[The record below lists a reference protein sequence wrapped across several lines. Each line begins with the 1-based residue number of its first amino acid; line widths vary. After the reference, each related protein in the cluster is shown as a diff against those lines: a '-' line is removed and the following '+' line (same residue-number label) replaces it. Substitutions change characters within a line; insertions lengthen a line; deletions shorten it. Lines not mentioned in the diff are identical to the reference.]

1 MRIALSGVL
10 LLALTAT
17 ALQAAEDAPS
27 WAREAASQT
36 VPDYSSKV
44 TSVVLLQEEMV
55 TVDADGRRVMRER
68 GAIKILQPGGESIQR
83 YRTYNVKNG
92 RIRDFQGW
100 LIPPG
105 GKAIPYAKN
114 RILDVALSR
123 EYVYDEARA
132 KVLECGVAAP
142 GSVFAWEVTEE
153 EKTVFTQDRY
163 SFQQRDP
170 VLISRFI
177 LNLPPTWEARGIVFN
192 HEKLDPQVSNGAYTW
207 ELRNLPWIE
216 REDYSPSISALAPHL
231 AVSYFPPADNRGG
244 LQGLKDWTAVSN
256 WLAPMVDPAAAVTD
270 AVRAKAL
277 QLTAG
282 ASGELDKIRAIAALA
297 QQTNYVEVSLNITRG
312 GGYTPHTAGESL
324 SRNYGDC
331 KDKATLMRALLKAVG
346 IDSYLVTISADDR
359 TYVRPEWASPE
370 QFDHA
375 IIAIKVSDAV
385 TLPTVIADS
394 SLGRLLVF
402 DPTDSITPV
411 GSLPTEEQGSYALAI
426 SASGG
431 ALLKMPL
438 LPASTNRVEAA
449 VEATM
454 NANGGLSASLQREYF
469 GQSGIPLRAVD
480 KLRGHEELQKR
491 FERGFTRR
499 LGGVTIKSLA
509 AEGNAND
516 NRLAVKVDLA
526 AERFGQIMQDRLLI
540 VRPGMLSS
548 GGEYFFTSRKRSSP
562 VKLEADLRHDSI
574 KVKLPDGF
582 KLDELPA
589 PAKVESAYGR
599 IQASWS
605 VRDGEI
611 VMEQTLEIR
620 DIVAPASDFAQVRDF
635 FDKVAGVEA
644 APVVLIRQ

>member
-1 MRIALSGVL
+1 MCALPRVL
-10 LLALTAT
+10 LLVLAAT
-17 ALQAAEDAPS
+17 VLRAAEDAPS
-27 WAREAASQT
+27 WAREAAAQT

-44 TSVVLLQEEMV
+44 NSVVLLQEEMV
-55 TVDADGRRVMRER
+55 TVDVDGRRVMRER
-68 GAIKILQPGGESIQR
+68 GAVKILQPGSESLR
-83 YRTYNVKNG
+83 SYRPYNVKNG

-123 EYVYDEARA
+123 DYVYDEARA
-132 KVLECGVAAP
+132 KVLECGSAAP

-163 SFQQRDP
+163 SFQGRDP
-170 VLISRFI
+170 VLVSRFI
-177 LNLPPTWEARGIVFN
+177 LNLPPAWEARGIVLN
-192 HEKLDPQVSNGAYTW
+192 HEKIEPQVASGAYTW
-207 ELRNLPWIE
+207 ELRNLPSIE
-216 REDYSPSISALAPHL
+216 HEDYSPSISALAPHL

-256 WLAPMVDPAAAVTD
+256 WLAALVDPAAAVTD
-270 AVRAKAL
+270 TVRAKAL
-277 QLTAG
+277 QLTANAPG
-282 ASGELDKIRAIAALA
+282 DLDKIRAIATFV

-312 GGYTPHTAGESL
+312 GGYTPHTAAESL
-324 SRNYGDC
+324 ARNYGDC

-375 IIAIKVSDAV
+375 IIAVKVSGGVA
-385 TLPTVIADS
+385 LPTVMADS
-394 SLGRLLVF
+394 PLGRLLIF

-411 GSLPTEEQGSYALAI
+411 GSLPSEEQGSYALVIA
-426 SASGG
+426 ASDG

-438 LPASTNRVEAA
+438 LPAGASRIEATVEAI
-449 VEATM
+449 M
-454 NANGGLSASLQREYF
+454 SANGGLTASVQRQYF

-480 KLRGHEELQKR
+480 KLRGHEEVQKR

-499 LGGVTIKSLA
+499 PGGVTVKTVTM
-509 AEGNAND
+509 EGND
-516 NRLAVKVDLA
+516 ESRLAVKLDLT
-526 AERFGQIMQDRLLI
+526 AERFGQMMQDRLLI
-540 VRPGMLSS
+540 VRPGTLSS
-548 GGEYFFTSRKRSSP
+548 GGEYYFTSRKRSSP

-574 KVKLPDGF
+574 KLKVPEGF

-589 PAKVESAYGR
+589 PAKVDSAYGS
-599 IQASWS
+599 IQATWA

-611 VMEQTLEIR
+611 LMEQTLEIR
-620 DIVAPASDFAQVRDF
+620 DMVVPASDFAQVRDF
-635 FDKVAGVEA
+635 FDKVAGLEG

>member
-1 MRIALSGVL
+1 MRVTLREILPL
-10 LLALTAT
+10 LFAAT
-17 ALQAAEDAPS
+17 ALTAAEDAPS
-27 WAREAASQT
+27 WAREAAAQT

-68 GAIKILQPGGESIQR
+68 GAVKILQLGGESIEAGR
-83 YRTYNVKNG
+83 SYNTKNG

-100 LIPPG
+100 LISPS
-105 GKAIPYAKN
+105 GKAVPYAKN
-114 RILDVALSR
+114 RVIDVALSR
-123 EYVYDEARA
+123 DYVYDEARA
-132 KVLECGVAAP
+132 RVLECGAAAP

-153 EKTVFTQDRY
+153 EKSVFTQTGF
-163 SFQQRDP
+163 SFQQQSP
-170 VLISRFI
+170 VLISRYI
-177 LNLPPTWEARGIVFN
+177 LNLPPAWEARGIVFN
-192 HEKLDPQVSNGAYTW
+192 HEKLEPQVSSGAYTW

-216 REDYSPSISALAPHL
+216 REDYSPSFSALAPRL
-231 AVSYFPPADNRGG
+231 VVSFFPPADNRGG
-244 LQGLKDWTAVSN
+244 LQGLKDWTA
-256 WLAPMVDPAAAVTD
+256 PMFDPPAAVTD
-270 AVRAKAL
+270 TVRAKAL
-277 QLTAG
+277 QLTANAPAG
-282 ASGELDKIRAIAALA
+282 LDKIRAIAAFA
-297 QQTNYVEVSLNITRG
+297 QQVNYVEVSLNVSRG
-312 GGYTPHTAGESL
+312 GGITPKSASDSL
-324 SRNYGDC
+324 ARNYGDC

-359 TYVRPEWASPE
+359 TFVRQEWASPG
-370 QFDHA
+370 QFNHA
-375 IIAIKVSDAV
+375 IIAVKVSDAI
-385 TLPTVIADS
+385 TFPTVIADS
-394 SLGRLLVF
+394 SLGRLLIF

-411 GSLPTEEQGSYALAI
+411 GSLPTEEQGSYALVIA
-426 SASGG
+426 ANGG

-438 LPASTNRVEAA
+438 LAASANRIDAA

-454 NANGGLSASLQREYF
+454 NANGGLSARLQRQYF

-499 LGGVTIKSLA
+499 LGGVTIKSVAIEGA
-509 AEGNAND
+509 ADE
-516 NRLAVKVDLA
+516 NRLAVDVDLT
-526 AERFGQIMQDRLLI
+526 AERFGQMMQDRLLI
-540 VRPGMLSS
+540 VRPGTLSS

-589 PAKVESAYGR
+589 PAKVESAYGS
-599 IQASWS
+599 IQATWA
-605 VRDGEI
+605 VHDGEI

-620 DIVAPASDFAQVRDF
+620 DMVAPASDFAQVRDF
-635 FDKVAGVEA
+635 FDKVAGVES

>member
-1 MRIALSGVL
+1 MRTARPGLL
-10 LLALTAT
+10 LLALMAT
-17 ALQAAEDAPS
+17 VLTAAEDAPS

-36 VPDYSSKV
+36 VPDYPSKV
-44 TSVVLLQEEMV
+44 NSVVLLQEEMV
-55 TVDADGRRVMRER
+55 TVDADGHRIMRER
-68 GAIKILQPGGESIQR
+68 GAIKILQPGGESIQS

-100 LIPPG
+100 LISPG
-105 GKAIPYAKN
+105 GKAAPYAKN
-114 RILDVALSR
+114 RVLDVALSR
-123 EYVYDEARA
+123 EYLYDEARA
-132 KVLECGVAAP
+132 KVLECGAAAP

-153 EKTVFTQDRY
+153 EKTIFTQDRY
-163 SFQQRDP
+163 SFQGRNP

-177 LNLPPTWEARGIVFN
+177 LNLPAAWEARGILFN
-192 HEKLDPQVSNGAYTW
+192 HEKVEPKISNGGYTW

-270 AVRAKAL
+270 AVRVKAL
-277 QLTAG
+277 QLTAN
-282 ASGELDKIRAIAALA
+282 AAGELDKIRAIAAFA
-297 QQTNYVEVSLNITRG
+297 QQTNYIEVSLNVTRG

-324 SRNYGDC
+324 ARNYGDC

-359 TYVRPEWASPE
+359 TYVRPEWASPQ

-375 IIAIKVSDAV
+375 IIAVKVSEGI
-385 TLPTVIADS
+385 TLATVIADS
-394 SLGRLLVF
+394 ALGRLLIF

-411 GSLPTEEQGSYALAI
+411 GSLPTEEQGSYALVIA
-426 SASGG
+426 ASGG

-438 LPASTNRVEAA
+438 LPASTNRIEAA
-449 VEATM
+449 VDATM
-454 NANGGLSASLQREYF
+454 SPSGGLNASLQRQYF

-499 LGGVTIKSLA
+499 LGGVTIKSVA
-509 AEGNAND
+509 TEGSTTE
-516 NRLAVKVDLA
+516 NRLAVHVDLA

-540 VRPGMLSS
+540 VRPGTLSS

-574 KVKLPDGF
+574 RVKLPEGF

-589 PAKVESAYGR
+589 SAKVESAYGSV
-599 IQASWS
+599 QASWA

-620 DIVAPASDFAQVRDF
+620 DMLAPASDFAQVRDF
-635 FDKVAGVEA
+635 FDKVAGVVS

>member
-1 MRIALSGVL
+1 MRIALPRL
-10 LLALTAT
+10 LLFALAATLLTAT
-17 ALQAAEDAPS
+17 EDAPS
-27 WAREAASQT
+27 WTREAASQT
-36 VPDYSSKV
+36 VPDYPSKV
-44 TSVVLLQEEMV
+44 NSVVLLQEEMV

-68 GAIKILQPGGESIQR
+68 GAIKILQPGGESIQS
-83 YRTYNVKNG
+83 YRTYNVKSG

-114 RILDVALSR
+114 RVLDVALSR

-132 KVLECGVAAP
+132 KVLECGAAVP

-163 SFQQRDP
+163 SFQQREP

-177 LNLPPTWEARGIVFN
+177 LNLPPAWEARGIVFN
-192 HEKLDPQVSNGAYTW
+192 HEKFDPQVANGGYTW

-256 WLAPMVDPAAAVTD
+256 WLAPMVDPPAAVTD

-282 ASGELDKIRAIAALA
+282 ASGELAKIKAIAAFA

-312 GGYTPHTAGESL
+312 GGYTPHTAAESL
-324 SRNYGDC
+324 ARNYGDC

-359 TYVRPEWASPE
+359 TYVRPEWASPQ

-375 IIAIKVSDAV
+375 IIAVKVSDGV

-394 SLGRLLVF
+394 PLGRLLIF
-402 DPTDSITPV
+402 DPTDNITPV
-411 GSLPTEEQGSYALAI
+411 GSLRTEEQGSYALVI
-426 SASGG
+426 SATGG
-431 ALLKMPL
+431 ALLKVPL
-438 LPASTNRVEAA
+438 LPAATNRIEAA

-454 NANGGLSASLQREYF
+454 NANGGINASLQRQYF

-480 KLRGHEELQKR
+480 KLRGREELQKR

-499 LGGVTIKSLA
+499 LGGVTIKSVA
-509 AEGNAND
+509 ADGSAD
-516 NRLAVKVDLA
+516 DRLALHVDLA
-526 AERFGQIMQDRLLI
+526 AERFGQMMQDRLLV
-540 VRPGMLSS
+540 VRPGSLSS
-548 GGEYFFTSRKRSSP
+548 GGDYYFTSRKRSSP

-574 KVKLPDGF
+574 RVKLPGGF

-589 PAKVESAYGR
+589 PAKVESPYGS
-599 IQASWS
+599 IEASWA
-605 VRDGEI
+605 VHDGEI
-611 VMEQTLEIR
+611 VMEETLEIR
-620 DIVAPASDFAQVRDF
+620 DMVAPASDFAKVRDF
-635 FDKVAGVEA
+635 FDKVAGVEG

>member
-1 MRIALSGVL
+1 MRICLRAVL
-10 LLALTAT
+10 FLALTAT
-17 ALQAAEDAPS
+17 TLPAAEDAPS
-27 WAREAASQT
+27 WVREAAAQT
-36 VPDYSSKV
+36 VPDYPSKV
-44 TSVVLLQEEMV
+44 TSVVLLQEEIV

-68 GAIKILQPGGESIQR
+68 GAVKILQPDGDSLR
-83 YRTYNVKNG
+83 TYRTYNVKNG

-105 GKAIPYAKN
+105 GKAVPYAKN
-114 RILDVALSR
+114 RVIDVALSR

-132 KVLECGVAAP
+132 KVLECGAAAP

-153 EKTVFTQDRY
+153 EKTVFTQDRF
-163 SFQQRDP
+163 SFQGREP
-170 VLISRFI
+170 ALISRFI
-177 LNLPPTWEARGIVFN
+177 LNLPPAWEARGVVFN
-192 HEKLDPQVSNGAYTW
+192 HEKLDPQLANGAYTW

-256 WLAPMVDPAAAVTD
+256 WLAPMVDPPAAVTD

-277 QLTAG
+277 QLIAG
-282 ASGELDKIRAIAALA
+282 ASGEIDKIKAIAAFA

-324 SRNYGDC
+324 ARNYGDC
-331 KDKATLMRALLKAVG
+331 KDKATLMRALLKAVR

-375 IIAIKVSDAV
+375 IIAVKVSDGV

-394 SLGRLLVF
+394 PLGRLLIF
-402 DPTDSITPV
+402 DPTDRITPV
-411 GSLPTEEQGSYALAI
+411 GSLPTEEQGSYALVIA
-426 SASGG
+426 ASGG

-438 LPASTNRVEAA
+438 LPARTNRIEAA

-454 NANGGLSASLQREYF
+454 NANGGISARLQRQYF

-480 KLRGHEELQKR
+480 QLRGHEELQKR

-499 LGGVTIKSLA
+499 LGGVTIKSVA
-509 AEGNAND
+509 ANGSAD
-516 NRLAVKVDLA
+516 DRLVVNVDLT
-526 AERFGQIMQDRLLI
+526 AERFGQLMQDRLLI
-540 VRPGMLSS
+540 VRPGALSS
-548 GGEYFFTSRKRSSP
+548 GGEYIFTSRKRSSP

-589 PAKVESAYGR
+589 PAKVESAYGS
-599 IQASWS
+599 IQGSWA
-605 VRDGEI
+605 VHDGEI

-620 DIVAPASDFAQVRDF
+620 DMVAPASDFAKVRDF
-635 FDKVAGVEA
+635 FDRVAGVEG

>member
-1 MRIALSGVL
+1 MRIALTGIL
-10 LLALTAT
+10 FLALAAT
-17 ALQAAEDAPS
+17 TLPAAEDAPS
-27 WAREAASQT
+27 WVREAASQT
-36 VPDYSSKV
+36 IPDYSSKV
-44 TSVVLLQEEMV
+44 TRVGLLHEETV

-68 GAIKILQPGGESIQR
+68 GAVKILQPGGESIQS
-83 YRTYNVKNG
+83 YRPYNVKNG

-100 LIPPG
+100 LISPG

-114 RILDVALSR
+114 RVIDVALSR

-132 KVLECGVAAP
+132 KVLECGAAAP

-153 EKTVFTQDRY
+153 EKTVFTQDRFG
-163 SFQQRDP
+163 FQGRDP

-177 LNLPPTWEARGIVFN
+177 LNLPATWEARGVVFN

-216 REDYSPSISALAPHL
+216 REDYSPSINALAPHL

-256 WLAPMVDPAAAVTD
+256 WLAPMVDPPAAVTD
-270 AVRAKAL
+270 IVRAKAL

-282 ASGELDKIRAIAALA
+282 ATGELDKIRAIAAFA
-297 QQTNYVEVSLNITRG
+297 QQTNYVEVSFNLTRG

-324 SRNYGDC
+324 ARNYGDC

-375 IIAIKVSDAV
+375 IIAVKVSDGV

-394 SLGRLLVF
+394 PLGRLLIF
-402 DPTDSITPV
+402 DPTDRITPL
-411 GSLPTEEQGSYALAI
+411 GSLPTEEQGSYALVIA
-426 SASGG
+426 SSGG

-438 LPASTNRVEAA
+438 LPASANRIEAS

-454 NANGGLSASLQREYF
+454 NANGGLNASLQRQYF

-480 KLRGHEELQKR
+480 KLRGHEELQKG

-499 LGGVTIKSLA
+499 LGAVTIKRVAL
-509 AEGNAND
+509 EGGADD
-516 NRLAVKVDLA
+516 NRLAVNVDLS

-548 GGEYFFTSRKRSSP
+548 GGEHVFTSRKRSSP

-574 KVKLPDGF
+574 KVKLPGGF

-589 PAKVESAYGR
+589 PAKVDSAYGSV
-599 IQASWS
+599 QATWA

-611 VMEQTLEIR
+611 VMEETLEIR
-620 DIVAPASDFAQVRDF
+620 DIVAPASDFPQVRDF
-635 FDKVAGVEA
+635 FDKVAGVEG
-644 APVVLIRQ
+644 APVVLVRQ

>member
-1 MRIALSGVL
+1 MRTALPGTL

-17 ALQAAEDAPS
+17 VLTAADDAPS

-36 VPDYSSKV
+36 IPDYPSKV
-44 TSVVLLQEEMV
+44 NSVVLLQEEMV

-68 GAIKILQPGGESIQR
+68 GAIKILQTGGESIEAGR
-83 YRTYNVKNG
+83 SYNTKNG

-100 LIPPG
+100 LIPPT

-114 RILDVALSR
+114 RVIDVALSR
-123 EYVYDEARA
+123 DYVYDEARA
-132 KVLECGVAAP
+132 KVLECGAAAP
-142 GSVFAWEVTEE
+142 GSVFVWEVTEE
-153 EKTVFTQDRY
+153 EKTVFTQSGF
-163 SFQQRDP
+163 SFQQQSP
-170 VLISRFI
+170 VLISRYI
-177 LNLPPTWEARGIVFN
+177 LNLPPSWEARGIVFN
-192 HEKLDPQVSNGAYTW
+192 HEKLEPQVSGGAYTW

-216 REDYSPSISALAPHL
+216 REDYSPSFSALAPRL
-231 AVSYFPPADNRGG
+231 VVSYFPPADNRGG
-244 LQGLKDWTAVSN
+244 LQGLRDWTAVSN
-256 WLAPMVDPAAAVTD
+256 WLAPMVDPPAAVTD
-270 AVRAKAL
+270 TIRAKAL
-277 QLTAG
+277 QLTAN
-282 ASGELDKIRAIAALA
+282 APAELDKIRAIATFA
-297 QQTNYVEVSLNITRG
+297 QQVNYVEVSLNVSRG
-312 GGYTPHTAGESL
+312 GGITPKSASDSL
-324 SRNYGDC
+324 ARNYGDC

-359 TYVRPEWASPE
+359 TFVRQEWASPG
-370 QFDHA
+370 QFNHA
-375 IIAIKVSDAV
+375 IIAVKVSDAV

-394 SLGRLLVF
+394 PLGRLLIF
-402 DPTDSITPV
+402 DPTDNITPV
-411 GSLPTEEQGSYALAI
+411 GSLPTEEQGSYALVIA
-426 SASGG
+426 ASGG

-438 LPASTNRVEAA
+438 LPASANRIEAS

-454 NANGGLSASLQREYF
+454 NAKGGLDASLQRQYF

-499 LGGVTIKSLA
+499 LGGVTIKSVA
-509 AEGNAND
+509 ANGSAD
-516 NRLAVKVDLA
+516 DRLAVNVDLT
-526 AERFGQIMQDRLLI
+526 AERFGQMMQDRLLV
-540 VRPGMLSS
+540 VRPGSLSS
-548 GGEYFFTSRKRSSP
+548 GGEYSFTSRKRSSP

-589 PAKVESAYGR
+589 PAKVESAYGSV
-599 IQASWS
+599 QATWA

-620 DIVAPASDFAQVRDF
+620 DIVAPASDFAKVRDF
-635 FDKVAGVEA
+635 FDKVAGVQS

>member
-1 MRIALSGVL
+1 
-10 LLALTAT
+10 
-17 ALQAAEDAPS
+17 
-27 WAREAASQT
+27 
-36 VPDYSSKV
+36 
-44 TSVVLLQEEMV
+44 
-55 TVDADGRRVMRER
+55 
-68 GAIKILQPGGESIQR
+68 
-83 YRTYNVKNG
+83 
-92 RIRDFQGW
+92 
-100 LIPPG
+100 
-105 GKAIPYAKN
+105 
-114 RILDVALSR
+114 
-123 EYVYDEARA
+123 
-132 KVLECGVAAP
+132 VLECGAAAP

-153 EKTVFTQDRY
+153 EKTVFTQDRF
-163 SFQQRDP
+163 SFQGRDP

-177 LNLPPTWEARGIVFN
+177 LNLPAAWEARGIVFN
-192 HEKLDPQVSNGAYTW
+192 HEKLDPQISNGAYTW

-256 WLAPMVDPAAAVTD
+256 WLAPMVDPPAAVTD

-282 ASGELDKIRAIAALA
+282 AVGELDKIKAIAAFA
-297 QQTNYVEVSLNITRG
+297 QQTNYVEVSLNVTRG
-312 GGYTPHTAGESL
+312 GGYTPHTAAESL
-324 SRNYGDC
+324 ARNYGDC

-359 TYVRPEWASPE
+359 TYVRPEWASPQ

-375 IIAIKVSDAV
+375 IIAVKVSDDL

-394 SLGRLLVF
+394 PLGRLLIF
-402 DPTDSITPV
+402 DPTDRITPL
-411 GSLPTEEQGSYALAI
+411 GSLRTEEQGSYALVI
-426 SASGG
+426 SATGG

-438 LPASTNRVEAA
+438 LPAATNRIEAA

-454 NANGGLSASLQREYF
+454 NANGGISASLQRQYF

-499 LGGVTIKSLA
+499 LGGVTIKSVA
-509 AEGNAND
+509 AEGSAD
-516 NRLAVKVDLA
+516 DRLVVHVDLA
-526 AERFGQIMQDRLLI
+526 AERFGQMMQDRLLI
-540 VRPGMLSS
+540 VRPGSLSS
-548 GGEYFFTSRKRSSP
+548 GGDYYFTSRKRSSP

-574 KVKLPDGF
+574 RIKLPGGF

-589 PAKVESAYGR
+589 PAKVESPYGTVE
-599 IQASWS
+599 ASWA

-611 VMEQTLEIR
+611 VMEATLEIR
-620 DIVAPASDFAQVRDF
+620 DMVAPASDFAKVRDF
-635 FDKVAGVEA
+635 FDKVAGVEG
-644 APVVLIRQ
+644 APVVLVRQ

>member
-1 MRIALSGVL
+1 MRTALPGML

-17 ALQAAEDAPS
+17 VLTAAEDAPS
-27 WAREAASQT
+27 WAREAAAQT
-36 VPDYSSKV
+36 IPDYPSKV
-44 TSVVLLQEEMV
+44 NSVVLLQEEMV

-68 GAIKILQPGGESIQR
+68 GAIKILQPGGESIEAGR
-83 YRTYNVKNG
+83 SYNTKNG

-100 LIPPG
+100 LIPPT

-114 RILDVALSR
+114 RVIDVALSR
-123 EYVYDEARA
+123 DYVYDEARA
-132 KVLECGVAAP
+132 KVLECGAAAP
-142 GSVFAWEVTEE
+142 GSVFVWEVIEE
-153 EKTVFTQDRY
+153 EKTVFTQSGF
-163 SFQQRDP
+163 SFQEQSP
-170 VLISRFI
+170 VLISRYI
-177 LNLPPTWEARGIVFN
+177 LNLPPSWEARGIVFN
-192 HEKLDPQVSNGAYTW
+192 HEKLEPQVSGGTYTW

-216 REDYSPSISALAPHL
+216 REDYSPSFSALAPRL
-231 AVSYFPPADNRGG
+231 VVSYFPPADNRGG

-256 WLAPMVDPAAAVTD
+256 WLAPMVDPPAAVTD
-270 AVRAKAL
+270 TIRAKAL
-277 QLTAG
+277 QLTAN
-282 ASGELDKIRAIAALA
+282 APAELDKIRAIAAFA
-297 QQTNYVEVSLNITRG
+297 QQVNYVEVSLNVSRG
-312 GGYTPHTAGESL
+312 GGITPKSASDSL
-324 SRNYGDC
+324 ARNYGDC

-359 TYVRPEWASPE
+359 TFVRQEWASPG
-370 QFDHA
+370 QFNHA
-375 IIAIKVSDAV
+375 IIAVKVSDAV

-394 SLGRLLVF
+394 PLGRLLIF

-411 GSLPTEEQGSYALAI
+411 GSLPMEEQGSYALVIA
-426 SASGG
+426 ANGG

-438 LPASTNRVEAA
+438 LPASANRIEAS

-454 NANGGLSASLQREYF
+454 NANGGLNASLQRQYF

-499 LGGVTIKSLA
+499 LGGVTIKSVA
-509 AEGNAND
+509 ANGSAD
-516 NRLAVKVDLA
+516 DRLAVNVDLT
-526 AERFGQIMQDRLLI
+526 AERFGQMMQDRLLV
-540 VRPGMLSS
+540 VRPGSLSS
-548 GGEYFFTSRKRSSP
+548 GGEYSFTSRKRSSP

-589 PAKVESAYGR
+589 PAKVESAYGSV
-599 IQASWS
+599 QATWA

-620 DIVAPASDFAQVRDF
+620 DIVAPASDFAKVRDF
-635 FDKVAGVEA
+635 FDKVAGVQS

>member
-1 MRIALSGVL
+1 MRTALPGL
-10 LLALTAT
+10 LLLTLTAT
-17 ALQAAEDAPS
+17 LLKAAEDAPS

-55 TVDADGRRVMRER
+55 TVDGDGRRVMRER
-68 GAIKILQPGGESIQR
+68 GAIKILQPGGDPIEAGRS
-83 YRTYNVKNG
+83 YNTKNG

-100 LIPPG
+100 LISPG
-105 GKAIPYAKN
+105 GKAVPYAKN
-114 RILDVALSR
+114 RVIDVALSR
-123 EYVYDEARA
+123 DYVYDEARL
-132 KVLECGVAAP
+132 KVLECGAAAP

-153 EKTVFTQDRY
+153 EKTVFTQ
-163 SFQQRDP
+163 SGFAFQEQSP
-170 VLISRFI
+170 VLISRYI
-177 LNLPPTWEARGIVFN
+177 LNLPPSWEARGIVFN
-192 HEKLDPQVSNGAYTW
+192 HEKLEPQVSGGAYTW

-216 REDYSPSISALAPHL
+216 HEDYSPSFSALAPRL
-231 AVSYFPPADNRGG
+231 VVSYFPPADNRGG

-256 WLAPMVDPAAAVTD
+256 WLAPMVDPPAAVTD
-270 AVRAKAL
+270 TVRAKAL
-277 QLTAG
+277 QLTAN
-282 ASGELDKIRAIAALA
+282 APTELDKIRAIAAFA
-297 QQTNYVEVSLNITRG
+297 QQVNYVEVSLNVSRG
-312 GGYTPHTAGESL
+312 GGITPKSASDSL
-324 SRNYGDC
+324 ARNYGDC

-359 TYVRPEWASPE
+359 TYVRPEWASPG
-370 QFDHA
+370 QFNHA
-375 IIAIKVSDAV
+375 IIAVKVSDAV
-385 TLPTVIADS
+385 TLPTVMTDS
-394 SLGRLLVF
+394 PLGRLLIF

-411 GSLPTEEQGSYALAI
+411 GSLPMEEQGSYALVIA
-426 SASGG
+426 ASGG

-438 LPASTNRVEAA
+438 LPANANRIEAA

-454 NANGGLSASLQREYF
+454 HADGGLNANLQRQYF

-499 LGGVTIKSLA
+499 LGGVTIKNVA
-509 AEGNAND
+509 ANGSAD
-516 NRLAVKVDLA
+516 DRLAVNVDLT
-526 AERFGQIMQDRLLI
+526 AERFGQLMQDRLLI
-540 VRPGMLSS
+540 VRPGSLSS
-548 GGEYFFTSRKRSSP
+548 GGEYVFTSRKRSSP

-574 KVKLPDGF
+574 KVKLPGGF

-589 PAKVESAYGR
+589 PAKVESAYGS
-599 IQASWS
+599 IQATWA

-620 DIVAPASDFAQVRDF
+620 DMVAPASDFAKVRDF
-635 FDKVAGVEA
+635 FDKVAGVEG

>member
-1 MRIALSGVL
+1 MRIVLPGVL
-10 LLALTAT
+10 LLGLTAT
-17 ALQAAEDAPS
+17 ALTAAEDAPS
-27 WAREAASQT
+27 WVREAAAQT
-36 VPDYSSKV
+36 VPDYSAKV

-68 GAIKILQPGGESIQR
+68 GAVKILQSDGVYLRS

-105 GKAIPYAKN
+105 GKAVPYAKN

-123 EYVYDEARA
+123 DYVYDEARA
-132 KVLECGVAAP
+132 KVLECGAAPP

-163 SFQQRDP
+163 GFQGRDP
-170 VLISRFI
+170 VLVSRFI
-177 LNLPPTWEARGIVFN
+177 LNLPPAWEARGVVFN
-192 HEKLDPQVSNGAYTW
+192 HEKLDPQVANGAYTW

-216 REDYSPSISALAPHL
+216 REDYSPSIRALAPHL

-256 WLAPMVDPAAAVTD
+256 WLAPMVDPPAAVTD

-282 ASGELDKIRAIAALA
+282 VAGELDKIKAIAAFA

-312 GGYTPHTAGESL
+312 GGYTPHTAAESL
-324 SRNYGDC
+324 ARNYGDC

-375 IIAIKVSDAV
+375 IIAVKVSDAV
-385 TLPTVIADS
+385 TLPTVMADS
-394 SLGRLLVF
+394 PLGRLLIF

-411 GSLPTEEQGSYALAI
+411 GSLPMEEQGSYALVIA
-426 SASGG
+426 AGGG

-438 LPASTNRVEAA
+438 LPAHANRIEAA

-454 NANGGLSASLQREYF
+454 SANGGLNASLRRQYF

-499 LGGVTIKSLA
+499 LGGVTIKSVA
-509 AEGNAND
+509 MEGSDD
-516 NRLAVKVDLA
+516 NRLAVRVDLS

-540 VRPGMLSS
+540 VRPGTLSS
-548 GGEYFFTSRKRSSP
+548 GGEYYFTSRKRSSP

-574 KVKLPDGF
+574 RVKLPDGF
-582 KLDELPA
+582 KLDELPL
-589 PAKVESAYGR
+589 PAKVESAYGS
-599 IQASWS
+599 IQATWA

-611 VMEQTLEIR
+611 IMEQTLEIR
-620 DIVAPASDFAQVRDF
+620 DMVAPASDFAQVRDF
-635 FDKVAGVEA
+635 FDKVAGVEG
-644 APVVLIRQ
+644 APVVLVRQ

>member
-1 MRIALSGVL
+1 MPTALPGLLVL
-10 LLALTAT
+10 AFTAT
-17 ALQAAEDAPS
+17 VLTAAEDAPS

-36 VPDYSSKV
+36 VPDYPSKV
-44 TSVVLLQEEMV
+44 NSVVLLQEEMV

-68 GAIKILQPGGESIQR
+68 GAIKILQPGGESVQS

-123 EYVYDEARA
+123 DYVYDEARA
-132 KVLECGVAAP
+132 KVLECGAAAP

-163 SFQQRDP
+163 SFQGRDP

-177 LNLPPTWEARGIVFN
+177 LTLPPAWEARGIVFN
-192 HEKLDPQVSNGAYTW
+192 HEKLDPQVSNGGYTW

-216 REDYSPSISALAPHL
+216 REDYSPSISTLAPHL

-256 WLAPMVDPAAAVTD
+256 WLAPMVDPPAAVTD

-282 ASGELDKIRAIAALA
+282 AAGELDKIKAIAAFA
-297 QQTNYVEVSLNITRG
+297 QQTNYVEVSLNVTRG

-324 SRNYGDC
+324 ARNYGDC

-375 IIAIKVSDAV
+375 IIAVKVSDGV
-385 TLPTVIADS
+385 TLPTVIADTT
-394 SLGRLLVF
+394 LGRLLIF
-402 DPTDSITPV
+402 DPTDRITPV
-411 GSLPTEEQGSYALAI
+411 GSLPMEEQGSYALVIA
-426 SASGG
+426 ASGG

-438 LPASTNRVEAA
+438 LPASANRIEAA
-449 VEATM
+449 VDATM
-454 NANGGLSASLQREYF
+454 NANGGLNASLQRQYF

-499 LGGVTIKSLA
+499 LGGVTIKSVA
-509 AEGNAND
+509 ANGNAD
-516 NRLAVKVDLA
+516 DRLSVNVDLT
-526 AERFGQIMQDRLLI
+526 AERFGQMMQDRLLV
-540 VRPGMLSS
+540 VRPGALSS
-548 GGEYFFTSRKRSSP
+548 GGEYVFTSRKRSSP

-574 KVKLPDGF
+574 KVKLPGGF

-589 PAKVESAYGR
+589 PAKVESAYGS
-599 IQASWS
+599 IVANWS

-611 VMEQTLEIR
+611 VMDETLEIR
-620 DIVAPASDFAQVRDF
+620 DMVAPASDFAKVRDF
-635 FDKVAGVEA
+635 FDKVAGVEG

>member
-1 MRIALSGVL
+1 MRIALPGVL
-10 LLALTAT
+10 LLGLMAT
-17 ALQAAEDAPS
+17 RLPAAEDAPS
-27 WAREAASQT
+27 WVREAASQT
-36 VPDYSSKV
+36 VPDYPSKV
-44 TSVVLLQEEMV
+44 NSVVLLQEELV

-68 GAIKILQPGGESIQR
+68 GAIKILQPGGESIQS

-100 LIPPG
+100 LIPPA
-105 GKAIPYAKN
+105 GKAIPYTKN

-123 EYVYDEARA
+123 EYLYDEARA
-132 KVLECGVAAP
+132 KVLECGAAAP

-153 EKTVFTQDRY
+153 EKTVFTQDRF
-163 SFQQRDP
+163 SFQGRDP

-177 LNLPPTWEARGIVFN
+177 LNLPAAWEARGIVFN
-192 HEKLDPQVSNGAYTW
+192 HEKLDPQISNGAYTW

-256 WLAPMVDPAAAVTD
+256 WLAPMVDPPAAVTD

-282 ASGELDKIRAIAALA
+282 AVGELDKIKAIAAFA
-297 QQTNYVEVSLNITRG
+297 QQTNYVEVSLNVTRG
-312 GGYTPHTAGESL
+312 GGYTPHTAAESL
-324 SRNYGDC
+324 ARNYGDC

-359 TYVRPEWASPE
+359 TYVRPEWASPQ

-375 IIAIKVSDAV
+375 IIAVKVSDDL

-394 SLGRLLVF
+394 PLGRLLIF
-402 DPTDSITPV
+402 DPTDRITPL
-411 GSLPTEEQGSYALAI
+411 GSLRTEEQGSYALVI
-426 SASGG
+426 SATGG

-438 LPASTNRVEAA
+438 LPAATNRIEAA

-454 NANGGLSASLQREYF
+454 NANGGISASLQRQYF

-499 LGGVTIKSLA
+499 LGGVTIKSVA
-509 AEGNAND
+509 TDGSAD
-516 NRLAVKVDLA
+516 DRLVVHVDLA
-526 AERFGQIMQDRLLI
+526 AERFGQMMQDRLLI
-540 VRPGMLSS
+540 VRPGSLSS
-548 GGEYFFTSRKRSSP
+548 GGDYYFTSRKRSSP

-574 KVKLPDGF
+574 RIKLPGGF

-589 PAKVESAYGR
+589 PAKVESPYGTVE
-599 IQASWS
+599 ASWA

-611 VMEQTLEIR
+611 VMEATLEIR
-620 DIVAPASDFAQVRDF
+620 DMVAPASDFAKVRDF
-635 FDKVAGVEA
+635 FDKVAGVEG
-644 APVVLIRQ
+644 APVVLVRQ

>member
-1 MRIALSGVL
+1 MRTALPGLL

-17 ALQAAEDAPS
+17 VLTAAEDAPS
-27 WAREAASQT
+27 WAREAASQN
-36 VPDYSSKV
+36 VPAYPSKV
-44 TSVVLLQEEMV
+44 NSVVLLQEEMV

-68 GAIKILQPGGESIQR
+68 GAIKILQTGGESIEAGR
-83 YRTYNVKNG
+83 SYNTKNG

-100 LIPPG
+100 LIPPT

-114 RILDVALSR
+114 RVIDVALSR
-123 EYVYDEARA
+123 DYVYDEARA
-132 KVLECGVAAP
+132 KVLECGAAAP

-153 EKTVFTQDRY
+153 EKTVFTEAGF
-163 SFQQRDP
+163 SFQQQSP
-170 VLISRFI
+170 VLVSRYI
-177 LNLPPTWEARGIVFN
+177 LNLPPAWEARGIVFN
-192 HEKLDPQVSNGAYTW
+192 HEKLEPQVSGGAYTW

-216 REDYSPSISALAPHL
+216 REDYSPSFSALAPRL
-231 AVSYFPPADNRGG
+231 VVSYFPPTDNRGG

-256 WLAPMVDPAAAVTD
+256 WLAPMVDPPAAVTD
-270 AVRAKAL
+270 TVRAKAL
-277 QLTAG
+277 QLTAN
-282 ASGELDKIRAIAALA
+282 APAELDKIRAIAAFA
-297 QQTNYVEVSLNITRG
+297 QQVNYVEVSLNVSRG
-312 GGYTPHTAGESL
+312 GGITPKSASESL

-359 TYVRPEWASPE
+359 TYVRPEWASPG
-370 QFDHA
+370 QFNHA
-375 IIAIKVSDAV
+375 IIAVKVSDAV

-394 SLGRLLVF
+394 PLGRLLIF

-411 GSLPTEEQGSYALAI
+411 GSLPTEEQGSYALVIAPG
-426 SASGG
+426 GG

-438 LPASTNRVEAA
+438 LPASTNRIEAA

-454 NANGGLSASLQREYF
+454 NDNGGLSASLQRQYF

-480 KLRGHEELQKR
+480 KLRGREELKKR

-499 LGGVTIKSLA
+499 LGGVTIKSVA
-509 AEGNAND
+509 TEGSAD
-516 NRLAVKVDLA
+516 DRLAVHVDLA
-526 AERFGQIMQDRLLI
+526 AERFGQMMQDRLLI
-540 VRPGMLSS
+540 VRPGALSS

-589 PAKVESAYGR
+589 PANVESAYGS
-599 IQASWS
+599 IQASWA
-605 VRDGEI
+605 VRGGEI

-635 FDKVAGVEA
+635 FDKVAGVEG

>member
-1 MRIALSGVL
+1 MRPALPVAL

-17 ALQAAEDAPS
+17 ALTAAEDAPS
-27 WAREAASQT
+27 WVRDAASQT

-68 GAIKILQPGGESIQR
+68 GAIKILQTGGESIEAGR
-83 YRTYNVKNG
+83 SYNTKNG

-100 LIPPG
+100 LIPPT

-114 RILDVALSR
+114 RVIDVALSR
-123 EYVYDEARA
+123 DYVYDEARA
-132 KVLECGVAAP
+132 KVLECGAAAP

-153 EKTVFTQDRY
+153 EKTVFTQ
-163 SFQQRDP
+163 SGFNFQEQSP
-170 VLISRFI
+170 VLISRYI
-177 LNLPPTWEARGIVFN
+177 VNLPPAWEARGIVFN
-192 HEKLDPQVSNGAYTW
+192 HEKLEPQISGGAYTW

-216 REDYSPSISALAPHL
+216 HEDYSPSFSALAPRL
-231 AVSYFPPADNRGG
+231 VVSYFPPADNRGG

-256 WLAPMVDPAAAVTD
+256 WLAPMVDPPAAVTD
-270 AVRAKAL
+270 SVRAKAL
-277 QLTAG
+277 QLTAN
-282 ASGELDKIRAIAALA
+282 APGELDKIRAIAAFS
-297 QQTNYVEVSLNITRG
+297 QQVNYVEVSLNVSRG
-312 GGYTPHTAGESL
+312 GGITPKSASDSL
-324 SRNYGDC
+324 ARNYGDC

-359 TYVRPEWASPE
+359 TYVRPEWASPG
-370 QFDHA
+370 QFNHA
-375 IIAIKVSDAV
+375 IIAVKVSDAV

-394 SLGRLLVF
+394 PLGRLLIF

-411 GSLPTEEQGSYALAI
+411 GSLPMEEQGSYALVIA
-426 SASGG
+426 ASGG

-438 LPASTNRVEAA
+438 LPANANRIEAA

-454 NANGGLSASLQREYF
+454 NANGGIDASLQRQYF

-499 LGGVTIKSLA
+499 LGGVTIKSVA
-509 AEGNAND
+509 ANGSAD
-516 NRLAVKVDLA
+516 DRLAVNVDLT
-526 AERFGQIMQDRLLI
+526 AERFGQMMQDRLLV
-540 VRPGMLSS
+540 VRPGSLSS
-548 GGEYFFTSRKRSSP
+548 DGEYVFTSRKRSSP

-589 PAKVESAYGR
+589 PAKVESAYGS
-599 IQASWS
+599 IQASWA

-620 DIVAPASDFAQVRDF
+620 DIVAPASDFSQVRDF
-635 FDKVAGVEA
+635 FDKVAGVQS

>member
-1 MRIALSGVL
+1 MRATLPGL
-10 LLALTAT
+10 LFLILTASVLT
-17 ALQAAEDAPS
+17 AAEDAPS
-27 WAREAASQT
+27 WVREAASQT
-36 VPDYSSKV
+36 IPDYPSKV
-44 TSVVLLQEEMV
+44 NSVVLLQEEMV

-68 GAIKILQPGGESIQR
+68 GAVKILQPGGDSVR
-83 YRTYNVKNG
+83 SYRTYNVKNG

-100 LIPPG
+100 LIPPT

-114 RILDVALSR
+114 RILDIALSSD
-123 EYVYDEARA
+123 YVYDEARA
-132 KVLECGVAAP
+132 KVLECGSAAP

-163 SFQQRDP
+163 GFQGREP

-177 LNLPPTWEARGIVFN
+177 LNLPAAWEARGVVFN
-192 HEKLDPQVSNGAYTW
+192 HDKVDPQVSNGGYTW

-216 REDYSPSISALAPHL
+216 REDYSPSINALAPHL
-231 AVSYFPPADNRGG
+231 AVSYFPPADNRGA
-244 LQGLKDWTAVSN
+244 LQGLKDWAAVSN
-256 WLAPMVDPAAAVTD
+256 WLAPMVDPPAAVTD

-282 ASGELDKIRAIAALA
+282 ATGELDKIKAIAAFA
-297 QQTNYVEVSLNITRG
+297 QQTNYVEVSLNVTRG
-312 GGYTPHTAGESL
+312 GGYTPHTAAESL
-324 SRNYGDC
+324 ARNYGDC

-359 TYVRPEWASPE
+359 TYVRPEWASPQ

-375 IIAIKVSDAV
+375 IIAVKVSDGV
-385 TLPTVIADS
+385 TLSTVIADS
-394 SLGRLLVF
+394 PLGRLLIF

-411 GSLPTEEQGSYALAI
+411 GSLPTEEQGSYALVIA
-426 SASGG
+426 ATGG

-438 LPASTNRVEAA
+438 LPASSNRIEAA
-449 VEATM
+449 VEASM
-454 NANGGLSASLQREYF
+454 NANGGLNASLQRRYF
-469 GQSGIPLRAVD
+469 GQAGIPLRAVD

-499 LGGVTIKSLA
+499 LGGVTIKSVA
-509 AEGNAND
+509 TEGNTPD
-516 NRLAVKVDLA
+516 NALSVHVDLA

-540 VRPGMLSS
+540 VRPGSLSS
-548 GGEYFFTSRKRSSP
+548 GGEYTFTSRKRSSP

-574 KVKLPDGF
+574 KVKLPTGF

-589 PAKVESAYGR
+589 PAKVESAYGS
-599 IQASWS
+599 IQASWAM
-605 VRDGEI
+605 RDGEI

-620 DIVAPASDFAQVRDF
+620 DMVAPASDFAKVRDF
-635 FDKVAGVEA
+635 FDKVAGVES